1 MTQYIHRHHLRL
13 DDATQAALEQIC
25 RHTFSTKSNIMRRY
39 VQEGVAKDAD
49 AYAEGLKNLR
59 NATSALFH
67 AAR

>member
-1 MTQYIHRHHLRL
+1 MTQYIYRHHLRL
-13 DDATQAALEQIC
+13 DEPTQSALEQIC

-39 VQEGVAKDAD
+39 VQEGVAKDAE

-59 NATSALFH
+59 SATSTLFG

>member
-1 MTQYIHRHHLRL
+1 MTKYHNRHHLRL

-39 VQEGVAKDAD
+39 VQEGVARDAD

-59 NATSALFH
+59 SATSVLFN